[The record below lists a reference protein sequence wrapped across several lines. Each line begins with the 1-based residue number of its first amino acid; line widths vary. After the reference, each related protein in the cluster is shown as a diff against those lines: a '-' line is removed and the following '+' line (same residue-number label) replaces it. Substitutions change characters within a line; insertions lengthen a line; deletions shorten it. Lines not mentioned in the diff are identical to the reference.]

1 MRSLDHVGGYSDAEP
16 ATGRNSNEPD
26 VPDPS
31 NSWTAQAASGSSV
44 HIRYGK
50 ENGMRAIAE
59 EWFGGPIALMD
70 LPVPEIGR
78 GEVLIRVRAAGVNPF
93 DWKVADGVLEGERKH
108 RFPLI
113 LGFDAA
119 GVVERVG
126 AGVTELA
133 EGDEVYGYLFK
144 PVVGGGAY
152 AEYVSA
158 PATIVAKKPESVG
171 FAEAAALPTPGLTA
185 MDLVDAVNL
194 GEGEITLIV
203 GATGGVGSY
212 AVQLAARRG
221 ARVIATARRENEA
234 FVRELGAAETIDH
247 AREDVLEAILVAHPD
262 GIEAIIDMVSDRE
275 ALGRMARLLKK
286 GGRLVSSVDAAAPES
301 LAERSIRATNVGM
314 QPDAQRLAEL
324 AWLVDAGEIS
334 VRLARAFP
342 LEEAPE
348 ALEESR
354 LGHVRGK
361 LVLLVD

>member
-1 MRSLDHVGGYSDAEP
+1 L
-16 ATGRNSNEPD
+16 PD
-26 VPDPS
+26 
-31 NSWTAQAASGSSV
+31 G
-44 HIRYGK
+44 HGK

-59 EWFGGPIALMD
+59 EKFGGPIALMD
-70 LPVPEIGR
+70 LPAPEIGV
-78 GEVLIRVRAAGVNPF
+78 GEVLVRVRAAGVNPF
-93 DWKVADGVLEGERKH
+93 DWKVADGALEGERKH

-144 PVVGGGAY
+144 SVVGGGAY

-171 FAEAAALPTPGLTA
+171 FAEAAALPTPALTA
-185 MDLVDAVNL
+185 MDLVDAVDPT
-194 GEGEITLIV
+194 EGETTFIV

-221 ARVIATARRENEA
+221 ARVIATARQENEA
-234 FVRELGAAETIDH
+234 FVGELGAAETIDH
-247 AREDVLEAILVAHPD
+247 TREDLVGSVLVAHPD
-262 GIEAIIDMVSDRE
+262 GIEAVVDVVSDRK
-275 ALGRMARLLKK
+275 ALGRIAGLVNR
-286 GGRLVSSVDAAAPES
+286 GGRVASSTYAADEEG
-301 LAERSIRATNVGM
+301 LAERGIEARNIGM
-314 QPDAQRLAEL
+314 QPGARRLEEL
-324 AWLVDAGEIS
+324 SRLVDTGEIS
-334 VRLARAFP
+334 VRLERTFP
-342 LEEAPE
+342 LVQAPE

-354 LGHVRGK
+354 TGHVRGK

>member
-1 MRSLDHVGGYSDAEP
+1 
-16 ATGRNSNEPD
+16 
-26 VPDPS
+26 
-31 NSWTAQAASGSSV
+31 
-44 HIRYGK
+44 
-50 ENGMRAIAE
+50 MRAIAE
-59 EWFGGPIALMD
+59 VRFGGPITLMD
-70 LPVPEIGR
+70 LPAPEIGT

-93 DWKVADGVLEGERKH
+93 DWKVADRALEGEREH

-158 PATIVAKKPESVG
+158 PATIVAKKPESIG
-171 FAEAAALPTPGLTA
+171 FAEAAALPTSGLTA
-185 MDLVDAVNL
+185 MDLVDAADPR
-194 GEGEITLIV
+194 EGETAFIV

-212 AVQLAARRG
+212 AVQLTARRG
-221 ARVIATARRENEA
+221 ARVIATARRAHEA

-247 AREDVLEAILVAHPD
+247 TTEDLAGAILVAHPE
-262 GIEAIIDMVSDRE
+262 GIEAIIDVVSDRE
-275 ALGRMARLLKK
+275 ALGRIARLVKR
-286 GGRLVSSVDAAAPES
+286 GGRVASSVYAADVES
-301 LAERSIRATNVGM
+301 LAERSIDARNIGM
-314 QPDAQRLAEL
+314 QPGARRLEEL
-324 AWLVDAGEIS
+324 SRLVDAGEIS
-334 VRLARAFP
+334 VRLARTFP
-342 LEEAPE
+342 LERAPE